1 MENRQFTQVMRQNTA
16 FTTTQLT
23 RSLLNDT
30 DTALVAQCST
40 NWFAI
45 TQGNGIPAVTCEE
58 FAEQDCNNNQ
68 DLEFDP
74 ADIICLE
81 PSAAPSEAP
90 SQVPSYMPSVSSEP
104 TTSSAPTPSPTE
116 EEED

>member
-1 MENRQFTQVMRQNTA
+1 MRQNTA

-40 NWFAI
+40 NWFAV

-58 FAEQDCNNNQ
+58 FAEQDCVNNE
-68 DLEFDP
+68 DLEFSG
-74 ADIICLE
+74 ADVICLE
-81 PSAAPSEAP
+81 PSAAPSAAP
-90 SQVPSYMPSVSSEP
+90 SQSQ
-104 TTSSAPTPSPTE
+104 TPSFMSTE
-116 EEED
+116 EPSEEED